1 MRQPRNLRRR
11 GAYSHV
17 QDNNVTSIA
26 EPRPAAIAARTAL
39 EAPRRRM
46 HAGELAADLLRQ
58 TLWNIRRNKLRSF
71 LTLFGIAWGI
81 ASLVLMSALS
91 DGFRQGQRKNMSQIG
106 DNIVFVFGGVTEEQA
121 GGQRAGRQIRLR
133 ESDIE
138 LIRANCPAVAVI
150 SAEHKTWDV
159 PARSATNAGRF
170 LTVGV
175 NPEYLKLRNL
185 PVESGRTVSEAD
197 VREARRVAV
206 LGASVRKQ
214 LFERN
219 PRPVGE
225 RIYINNYP
233 FEVIGVM
240 SEKEQNSSYDG
251 WDNDKILIPHTTLL
265 RDAPS
270 DRQVYAERRVYGFLY
285 RPSDVSK
292 WEEAQAQVRAVLAR
306 AHGFSPADKG
316 ALRIFD
322 SIESAQMFDA
332 IFNAT
337 EIFLGAIALITLSLG
352 GIGVMN
358 TMMIAVAERTNE
370 IGLKKALGA
379 SRRRIL
385 LDFFLEGVLLAA
397 LSGAAGLV
405 LTFLVSGA
413 VNSLPLPAMFA
424 GLPIQWKTLALA
436 TLALGAVAVLSAL
449 PPARRAARLTPV
461 EALRYER

>member
-138 LIRANCPAVAVI
+138 LIRTNCPAVAVI

-379 SRRRIL
+379 TRRRIL